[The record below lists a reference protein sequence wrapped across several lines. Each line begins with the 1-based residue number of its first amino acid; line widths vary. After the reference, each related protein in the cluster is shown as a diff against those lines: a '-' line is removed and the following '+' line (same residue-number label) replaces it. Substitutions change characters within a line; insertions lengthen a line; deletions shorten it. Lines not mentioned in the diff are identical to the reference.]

1 MTNPVP
7 GLTSIVYTVSP
18 EATVRQAAD
27 LMASSNVGAVIVV
40 KGRTPIGILTDR
52 DIVVRVAAVGLD
64 PRRVSVQD
72 VMSKPVVTVSQT
84 DELTV
89 AVDLMERH
97 RVRRIPVLDETG
109 RLASMVTCDDLL
121 VLAGSHPSRVA
132 SVIAQQLHPTTPLT
146 LEEEPPWPS
155 GRSSLHPS
163 RAVLKQVVQGSVV
176 PPAASVRSA
185 HLPRLFRRLRQNPE
199 WLLIMG
205 LLSLGAA
212 LIALIVAYLLTPP
225 APLG

>member
-1 MTNPVP
+1 MTDPAP
-7 GLTSIVYTVSP
+7 GLASAVYTVSP

-40 KGRTPIGILTDR
+40 ENRTPIGILTDR

-64 PRRVSVQD
+64 PRRVSVQE

-84 DELTV
+84 DELNV

-97 RVRRIPVLDETG
+97 RIRRIPILDKGG
-109 RLASMVTCDDLL
+109 RLASIVTCDDLL
-121 VLAGSHPSRVA
+121 LLAGSHPSRVA
-132 SVIAQQLHPTTPLT
+132 SVIAQQLRPTTPLT
-146 LEEEPPWPS
+146 PEEEPALPS

-176 PPAASVRSA
+176 PPVGNTRSA
-185 HLPRLFRRLRQNPE
+185 PAPRLFRRLRQNPE
-199 WLLIMG
+199 WLLIVG
-205 LLSLGAA
+205 LLSLTAA
-212 LIALIVAYLLTPP
+212 LIALVVAYLLTP
-225 APLG
+225 AALQG